1 MHEFFNQFIELLP
14 FLTIPL
20 VSAVVGWGTN
30 VLALKMTFYPIEYV
44 GIKPIGWQG
53 IIPSKAKKMATISV
67 DMMTSKLVD
76 IEEIFEQLD
85 PKRVAD
91 EMEESM
97 QRLSTEIIDE
107 VIEAQFPI
115 PQLWHRTPSNV
126 KELIYKRV
134 ADELPEIIAESMK
147 DMKENIKD
155 LLDLKVLVIN
165 ILMEDKSLIN
175 QIFLNVGR
183 EEFKFVERSGFYFGF
198 LFGLLQM
205 GIFFFYDPWWILPL
219 AGLLVGYAT
228 NWLALKL
235 IFEPIYPTK
244 ILGLFTLQGLFIKR
258 QKEVAWEYAK
268 IIQAEILTTETIFE
282 FIMRGPT
289 PEKIARIVKRHIDQA
304 VTLISGI
311 SNELIQIVAEKKV
324 NIIKNI
330 VQFKMVQELPFAI
343 RDAYD
348 YADKTLDIKNILA
361 TKMQSL
367 SEKEFVDFLR
377 PVFQED
383 EFTLILVG
391 AALGC
396 LAGFAQFFLFFN

>member
-198 LFGLLQM
+198 LFGLFQM